1 MKPGFVLR
9 YSFRILPITA
19 LACVPLDVHGA
30 CSLTPTAGNDLYICD
45 SGASGPLDDPAG
57 DNTLLFPAAGSGS
70 ITGNVGF
77 GAGQD
82 LVDMASGTVTGNV
95 LQADGGDRFVFSAG
109 SITGDV
115 SQGSGIDT
123 FEMSGG
129 SLRSLFQGD
138 GLDRFTM
145 SAGTISNAFEDGDN
159 ASMSGG
165 TIGRVDMKLDDNF
178 FDLSGGRI
186 IGNLVTG
193 FGRDTVIVRGGSIGG
208 AVSVSGGDDQVTLSG
223 GEIGGEIR
231 ASFGNDRFVWRDG
244 GTVRSAVLLADGND
258 SALLENLNETL
269 LAPAPL
275 IDAGAGSDRLD
286 LSATD
291 SAAAQRYGNWEQVN
305 LGNGSH
311 LALAAPL
318 VLGDSA
324 SGAGTLQ
331 IDSSSRVSSTT
342 GSVVPFLATQRAS
355 VRNAGTLDLTSSG
368 AVPGDTLR
376 IDGDYIG
383 DNGRLLLQSTL
394 ADDNSAT
401 DRLIVARGA
410 ISGRTELNV
419 TNLGGTGASTR
430 LNGIEVVQALD
441 GATSDSSAFTLGSP
455 LSAGAFQYYLFK
467 GGVTAGSEN
476 SWFLRSSVVSP
487 RSAPVPPEPP
497 ATPPQVPPAPSPD
510 PVPPTTPTPQP
521 PAVPPEQPQPA
532 PAAVLPVPAAGTP
545 ELPAAAFDAEP
556 VALYRLEVPVW
567 SVVPSA
573 GAMLTLASLGTFH
586 ERQGEQSLLSET
598 GPVPA
603 GWVRLLGNDFRQGES
618 GTVSPTLDATVEGW
632 QVGHD
637 LYVWHAD
644 DGNLHRAG
652 LFAGHGRL
660 KGHVNGFAEGFEDR
674 RSGKLDIDADSL
686 GAYWTLVGKRGWYLD
701 AVLMGS
707 RLTGD
712 ARSGRGAGIDTEG
725 DALSASLEAGYPL
738 QISDQWS
745 AEPQVQFIHQRTD
758 LDSQNDGI
766 SHVSF
771 DARSRN
777 TGRIGTR
784 LKGRYPVQ
792 GTVLEPYLRANIWHT
807 FGGDDQI
814 EFDHVDRIE
823 TGHASTRADLG
834 AGLAARLSR
843 EVSLYVNGDYSQ
855 NLDSND
861 YRGLRGSVGVRVSW

>member
-1 MKPGFVLR
+1 M
-9 YSFRILPITA
+9 T
-19 LACVPLDVHGA
+19 D
-30 CSLTPTAGNDLYICD
+30 LT
-45 SGASGPLDDPAG
+45 G
-57 DNTLLFPAAGSGS
+57 DNALVFPSGGSGS

-77 GAGQD
+77 GPGQD
-82 LVDMASGTVTGNV
+82 LVDMASGVITGNV
-95 LQADGGDRFVFSAG
+95 TQGDGADRFVISGG

-123 FEMSGG
+123 FEMTGG

-138 GLDRFTM
+138 GLDRFNMT
-145 SAGTISNAFEDGDN
+145 AGTISNAFEDGDN
-159 ASMSGG
+159 ATMSGG

-186 IGNLVTG
+186 VGNLVTG
-193 FGRDTVIVRGGSIGG
+193 FGRDTIIVRGGSIGG
-208 AVSVSGGDDQVTLSG
+208 AISVSGGDDQVTLTG
-223 GEIGGEIR
+223 GDIGGEIR
-231 ASFGNDRFVWRDG
+231 TSFGNDRFVWRDG
-244 GTVRSAVLLADGND
+244 GTVRGAVLLADGND
-258 SALLENLNETL
+258 SALLENLDETL
-269 LAPAPL
+269 LAPAPS
-275 IDAGAGSDRLD
+275 IDAGTGVDRLD
-286 LSATD
+286 LSATE
-291 SAAAQRYGNWEQVN
+291 SAGPQRYLNWEQIN
-305 LGNGSH
+305 LGNGSR
-311 LALAAPL
+311 LDLAAPL
-318 VLGDSA
+318 VLGDAA
-324 SGAGTLQ
+324 SGTGTLQ
-331 IDSSSRVSSTT
+331 IDATSRVSSTT
-342 GSVVPFLATQRAS
+342 GSVVPFLATQRVS

-368 AVPGDTLR
+368 AVAGDTLR
-376 IDGDYIG
+376 IDGDYTG
-383 DNGRLLLQSTL
+383 DNGRLLLQSVL
-394 ADDNSAT
+394 GDDNSAT
-401 DRLIVARGA
+401 DRLIVAGGT

-419 TNLGGTGASTR
+419 SNLDGTGASTR
-430 LNGIEVVQALD
+430 LNGIEVVQALE
-441 GATSDSSAFTLGSP
+441 GATSDSTAFSLGSP

-487 RSAPVPPEPP
+487 RSAPLPAEPPVPPP
-497 ATPPQVPPAPSPD
+497 VPPVSGPD
-510 PVPPTTPTPQP
+510 PVPPTAPTPQP
-521 PAVPPEQPQPA
+521 TPEVPQPE
-532 PAAVLPVPAAGTP
+532 PAALLPVPAPGTP
-545 ELPAAAFDAEP
+545 ALPGAAFDAEP
-556 VALYRLEVPVW
+556 IALYRLEVPVW
-567 SVVPSA
+567 SAIPSA
-573 GAMLTLASLGTFH
+573 TATLALASIGTFH

-603 GWVRLLGNDFRQGES
+603 GWVRLLGNDFRQTES

-637 LYVWHAD
+637 LYAWRSD
-644 DGNLHRAG
+644 TGNLHRVG

-674 RSGKLDIDADSL
+674 RSGKLDIDSDSL
-686 GAYWTLVGKRGWYLD
+686 GAYWTLVGQRGWYLD

-738 QISDQWS
+738 RISDQWV

-771 DARSRN
+771 DAQPRN

-784 LKGRYPVQ
+784 FKGRYPLQ
-792 GTVLEPYLRANIWHT
+792 GAVLEPYLRANIWHT
-807 FGGDDQI
+807 FGSDDQI
-814 EFDHVDRIE
+814 EFDPVDRIE

-855 NLDSND
+855 NLDAND